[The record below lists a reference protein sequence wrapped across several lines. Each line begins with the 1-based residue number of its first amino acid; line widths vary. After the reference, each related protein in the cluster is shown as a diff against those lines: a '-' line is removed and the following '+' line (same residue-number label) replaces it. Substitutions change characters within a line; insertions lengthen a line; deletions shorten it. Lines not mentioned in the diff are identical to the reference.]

1 MMVLVDGKQNVGIAY
16 LIDLKDKAFVLYLAV
31 DQSIRGQRIG
41 GKTLSALKE
50 CYPQGGYS

>member
-50 CYPQGGYS
+50 CYPQEGYS